1 MNSFELYYWPVPF
14 RGQFIRGIL
23 AYGGSSWDEH
33 PVDEIEEIMGRE
45 PGKQPVAFMGPPV
58 LIDRERRFAISQMP
72 AIAMYLGERLDL
84 LPKTFEG
91 RALTAKLVN
100 DANDVLDELT
110 LDGGREMWTPEKWEK
125 FVPRLQK
132 WVRIFEDTGTR
143 HGLRADSGFLLG
155 NESPGVA
162 DIVTAI
168 LWGTMADRFPTIR
181 QILDDTS
188 PVIRS
193 FAARVNGMTPLED
206 LRRRSFEDYGGAY
219 CGGEIELSLRK
230 VAG

>member
-1 MNSFELYYWPVPF
+1 MNNFELYYWPVPF

-23 AYGGSSWDEH
+23 AYRGYSWVEH
-33 PVDEIEEIMGRE
+33 AVDAVEEMMGRE

-58 LIDRERRFAISQMP
+58 LIDRERRFAVSQMP
-72 AIAMYLGERLDL
+72 AIAMYLGERLNL

-91 RALTAKLVN
+91 RAITAKLVN

-143 HGLRADSGFLLG
+143 HGLRADTGFFLG
-155 NESPGVA
+155 TESLGVA

-168 LWGTMADRFPTIR
+168 LWGTMAARFPTIER
-181 QILDDTS
+181 IIEDTS
-188 PVIRS
+188 PIIRS
-193 FAARVNGMTPLED
+193 FATRVGSTTPLDD
-206 LRRRSFEDYGGAY
+206 LSRRSFEDYGEAY
-219 CGGEIELSLRK
+219 CGGEIEQSLRR